1 MPHNGCQHAVQSRSS
16 WSGDTFLI
24 VSFQSR
30 DTERATLKYA
40 KYLDLATVCE
50 IFLGISAER
59 SVPFILLIVFW
70 LCRVGICQGEGEFGC
85 FGRRGSSTPVQ
96 VILNKCSVKIVFY
109 AIFCVLSGLLLCQL
123 KPVSPSIGSE
133 ITGMAATTQP
143 LRRPR

>member
-1 MPHNGCQHAVQSRSS
+1 M
-16 WSGDTFLI
+16 I

-40 KYLDLATVCE
+40 EYLDRATVCG

-70 LCRVGICQGEGEFGC
+70 LCRVGSCQRAGELGC
-85 FGRRGSSTPVQ
+85 FGRRGSSAPMQ

-109 AIFCVLSGLLLCQL
+109 AIFCVLSDSLPCQL
-123 KPVSPSIGSE
+123 RLVSHSIGSE
-133 ITGMAATTQP
+133 ITGMAATMQP
-143 LRRPR
+143 SRRPR